1 MEYHF
6 NSMACTLITWRKNF
20 DVTHH
25 VIINTTI
32 LNFIFCFRW
41 LKVDI
46 MYLRREKLDNSSNN
60 YERQLHFI
68 VYLQKVSN
76 ITIIIEKK
84 WQFNESNQLIIPSSV
99 KVGFNRDLLDVLY
112 HYLYLYFHFV
122 RIHLFNVKIICC
134 VTTSICFIFRWDF

>member
-1 MEYHF
+1 MVNYS
-6 NSMACTLITWRKNF
+6 NSYGSYFDHVKKHF
-20 DVTHH
+20 DVTLH

-32 LNFIFCFRW
+32 SRLYFFFGW

-112 HYLYLYFHFV
+112 HYLYLYFYFV
-122 RIHLFNVKIICC
+122 RIHLFNVAIICC
-134 VTTSICFIFRWDF
+134 VIIQICFIFR